1 MQSFSMLLDDNNISI
16 WMDLKQQQQYKHTD
30 GLKII
35 ALQQMWTNTTNYKVW
50 LKSKEPKG

>member
-16 WMDLKQQQQYKHTD
+16 WTDFKQQQQYKHTD

-35 ALQQMWTNTTNYKVW
+35 ALQQMWTNATNYKV
-50 LKSKEPKG
+50 

>member
-35 ALQQMWTNTTNYKVW
+35 ALQQMWTNATNYKV
-50 LKSKEPKG
+50 